1 MKVKDL
7 IYYLQQ
13 LPQNQ
18 EIMIWNGYV
27 GDVMPINSSV
37 VRTELVKLDF
47 DEYLQRCFAEEVV
60 REGRDKNINFSE
72 EEISELRRSYKE
84 HYSFELNQY
93 VTDEDIKSGRYK
105 CKKICVLQPKLTG
118 KKMFDRLGE
127 VSY

>member
-7 IYYLQQ
+7 IQQLQQ

-27 GDVMPINSSV
+27 GDVMPINPLV
-37 VRTELVKLDF
+37 VRTELVKLEF
-47 DEYLQRCFAEEVV
+47 EEYVQRCFIEEVIHY
-60 REGRDKNINFSE
+60 GRDKNVVFTE
-72 EEISELRRSYKE
+72 EEISELRQSYKE
-84 HYSFELNQY
+84 HYSFEMNQY
-93 VTDEDIKSGRYK
+93 VTEEDIKSGRYR
-105 CKKICVLQPKLTG
+105 CKKICVLQPKPTG